1 MRARRLARAI
11 VEDASRGLYK
21 LLLGHLHPGVL
32 GLLQLGSLLSRA
44 FLTPTHLTNNKRFSD
59 RSSFISTTFEQSAQ
73 PLSVCLV
80 VCHCCSF
87 KQSLPMSNSME
98 RTAVDCEEGQ
108 VHYCSM
114 KYSSRNES

>member
-44 FLTPTHLTNNKRFSD
+44 FLTPTHLHPFD
-59 RSSFISTTFEQSAQ
+59 STHTSAPIIGSINRGPLLLGHPIFFLIRTVFQYWWWWLMDHLLLGGEEKEFTF
-73 PLSVCLV
+73 
-80 VCHCCSF
+80 
-87 KQSLPMSNSME
+87 M
-98 RTAVDCEEGQ
+98 
-108 VHYCSM
+108 
-114 KYSSRNES
+114 